1 MSLDT
6 DVTEYLDGP
15 TLPED
20 EHGSINQRGFVN
32 PFVNNHNAVV
42 RWLRNASPDD
52 VVEACFNFTKKC
64 ADEAYAK
71 GKADMAKEMIEQVPK
86 YELNLSQTPT
96 IKALYGGWN
105 SCVDRL
111 ISYCQL
117 EQVSGAGE
125 FDNADVSLCASCHCV
140 THTIDGTCGKC
151 QQPKTLNQVSK

>member
-1 MSLDT
+1 MT
-6 DVTEYLDGP
+6 MTP
-15 TLPED
+15 TQPSAEQEFDNWPMIQVLKKAQD
-20 EHGSINQRGFVN
+20 FN
-32 PFVNNHNAVV
+32 PAQFKVVKAVV
-42 RWLRNASPDD
+42 KNLCEERESQ
-52 VVEACFNFTKKC
+52 
-64 ADEAYAK
+64 AYAK

-111 ISYCQL
+111 ISHCQL